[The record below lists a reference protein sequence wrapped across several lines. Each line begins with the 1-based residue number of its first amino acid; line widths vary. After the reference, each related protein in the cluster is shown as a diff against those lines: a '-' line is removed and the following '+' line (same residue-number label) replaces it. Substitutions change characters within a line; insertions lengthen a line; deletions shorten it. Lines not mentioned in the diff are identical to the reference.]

1 MGLLYVSAHTKAP
14 VPNTN
19 STLTWLRLSAVPC
32 FYLNF
37 AVPLLLCS
45 ARLITGCAAAS
56 SCPASRKHRRTFTID
71 PHSLPGPKTQMFLR
85 QLLDSLAVLRDA
97 GIIHCDLKPENILLM
112 NPQVCV
118 CVGGVVWGGVGV
130 IVGVG
135 ARE

>member
-1 MGLLYVSAHTKAP
+1 
-14 VPNTN
+14 
-19 STLTWLRLSAVPC
+19 
-32 FYLNF
+32 
-37 AVPLLLCS
+37 
-45 ARLITGCAAAS
+45 
-56 SCPASRKHRRTFTID
+56 
-71 PHSLPGPKTQMFLR
+71 LPGPKTQMFLR

-118 CVGGVVWGGVGV
+118 CVCVCVGGVVWGGVGV